1 MITMYR
7 QKTILK
13 INNLPLTK
21 IAISVIESLGIS
33 IFSLDDWLTS
43 SKVLSNPIW
52 LVSQSAVNFW

>member
-7 QKTILK
+7 QKNILK

-21 IAISVIESLGIS
+21 IAIRVIESLGIS

-43 SKVLSNPIW
+43 S
-52 LVSQSAVNFW
+52 